1 EGAALG
7 EEEGGGGPLRAHLTP
22 ASVLKV
28 GGGRGGGRGNGG
40 GGGDRAMA
48 SITIS
53 TARKASVRNSV
64 PRHSAG
70 FSSRSLGGSGSG
82 GWGRFSGVGG
92 AGGFARR
99 SVLTSGYRA
108 GSAAS
113 SYGYG
118 SYGSYG
124 GAGAAVSAAAMACA
138 APVDIDRSVLPTRT
152 QEKEAIKHLNDRF
165 ANFIDKVRFL
175 EQQNKVLEA
184 QWYAL
189 QEKTTTGSSVDEMF
203 EAYINGLRRQLDGL
217 GHENGRA
224 NGELHQMQ
232 AVVED
237 FMSKYEAE
245 ITARIHK
252 ENEYV
257 VIKKDV
263 DAAHVIK
270 IELEAKMQGL
280 VEDINFLREI
290 FAQELSELEAQ
301 IKHTNVLVEIDNSR
315 NLDIDGIIADVRHQY
330 ETIAA
335 RSRAEADAFYQD
347 KFDRLHSDSGRNDD
361 ELRII
366 RTEINDNNRH
376 IHRMRAEIDA
386 LKKQRAKLEA
396 AIAEAEGRG
405 EADIREAKAA
415 IAQLEEEIHKAKQ
428 EMARHVREYQELMN
442 VKLALDIEIVTYRK
456 LLEGEES
463 RAAAMSASIKVSTT
477 KRTSTRSSAGGP
489 RVVSGG
495 FSSRSFGG
503 GMGGSR
509 FGAGGGSAFSRRS
522 TALSGSSYRAGSVAS
537 SFGYGS
543 YGSGGYGGG
552 VGAAVSAAAM
562 ACAAPVD
569 IDRTVLPT
577 RAQEKEAIKHLND
590 RFANFIDKVRF
601 LEQQNKVLEAQWYA
615 LQEKTTTGSSI
626 DEMFEAYINGLRRQ
640 LDGLGHDK
648 GQLNGNLGQ
657 MQAVVEDFRAK
668 YEAEISLRT
677 EREGEFVFAKKD
689 VDVAYLSKVELE
701 AKLDGLQED
710 INFLR
715 SMFAQELSELEAQIK
730 HTNVLVEIDNSRN
743 LDIDGIIAD
752 VRHQY
757 ETIAA
762 RSRAEADAFYQDK
775 FQSLHS
781 DSGRNDEEL
790 RMTRNEIT
798 ELNRQMQRFRA
809 EIEALKKQRAKLESA
824 IAEAEGRGEADIR
837 EAKAAIAQLEEEIH
851 KAKQEMARHVREYQ
865 ELMNVKLALDIE
877 IVTYRKL
884 LEGEESRC
892 VDTCA
897 TAMSASIKVSTTK
910 RTSTRSS
917 AGGPRVVSGGFSS
930 RSFGGGMGGSRFGA
944 GGGSAFSRR
953 STALGGSSYRAG
965 SAASSFGYGS
975 YGSGGYGGG
984 VGAAVSAAAMAC
996 AAPVDIDRSVLP
1008 TRTQEKEAIKHL
1020 NDRFANFIDKVR
1032 FLEQQNK
1039 VLEAQWYALQE
1050 KTTTGSSVDEMFEA
1064 YINGLRRQLDGLGHD
1079 KGQLNGN
1086 LGQMQA
1092 VVEDFR
1098 AKYEA
1103 EINNRN
1109 AAEGEFVVV
1118 KKDVDGAYLS
1128 KVELETR
1135 LQGLV
1140 DEINFLRSIFT
1151 QELSEL
1157 EAQIKHT
1164 NVLVEIDNSRN
1175 LDIDGIIADVR
1186 HQYETIA
1193 ARSRAE
1199 ADAFYQDKFA
1209 DLNAMSGKGDDDLRQ
1224 SRSEIAD
1231 INRQVQRIK
1240 AEIEALKKQRA
1251 QLEAAIAE
1259 AEGRGELAIKE
1270 AKESIARLE
1279 EELHQAKQDMAKHV
1293 HEYQEL
1299 MNVKLA
1305 LDIEIATYR
1314 KLLEGEESRY
1324 VCCLCMCVVC
1334 ARALSNVTAGMANL
1348 GGMGGYGGYS
1358 VSTSYETSSKRS
1370 Y

>member
-1 EGAALG
+1 
-7 EEEGGGGPLRAHLTP
+7 
-22 ASVLKV
+22 
-28 GGGRGGGRGNGG
+28 
-40 GGGDRAMA
+40 MA

-463 RAAAMSASIKVSTT
+463 RLNVYSSQIGGNASSVTYNT
-477 KRTSTRSSAGGP
+477 CVDATPYYYGG
-489 RVVSGG
+489 
-495 FSSRSFGG
+495 
-503 GMGGSR
+503 
-509 FGAGGGSAFSRRS
+509 GGGSYSS
-522 TALSGSSYRAGSVAS
+522 TSTMGLSAS
-537 SFGYGS
+537 TGY
-543 YGSGGYGGG
+543 SGGSTYNYS
-552 VGAAVSAAAM
+552 VPTKAVETKQSKKM
-562 ACAAPVD
+562 V
-569 IDRTVLPT
+569 V
-577 RAQEKEAIKHLND
+577 IKT
-590 RFANFIDKVRF
+590 IETK
-601 LEQQNKVLEAQWYA
+601 
-615 LQEKTTTGSSI
+615 
-626 DEMFEAYINGLRRQ
+626 
-640 LDGLGHDK
+640 DGH
-648 GQLNGNLGQ
+648 
-657 MQAVVEDFRAK
+657 
-668 YEAEISLRT
+668 
-677 EREGEFVFAKKD
+677 
-689 VDVAYLSKVELE
+689 
-701 AKLDGLQED
+701 
-710 INFLR
+710 
-715 SMFAQELSELEAQIK
+715 
-730 HTNVLVEIDNSRN
+730 
-743 LDIDGIIAD
+743 
-752 VRHQY
+752 
-757 ETIAA
+757 
-762 RSRAEADAFYQDK
+762 
-775 FQSLHS
+775 
-781 DSGRNDEEL
+781 
-790 RMTRNEIT
+790 
-798 ELNRQMQRFRA
+798 
-809 EIEALKKQRAKLESA
+809 
-824 IAEAEGRGEADIR
+824 
-837 EAKAAIAQLEEEIH
+837 
-851 KAKQEMARHVREYQ
+851 
-865 ELMNVKLALDIE
+865 
-877 IVTYRKL
+877 
-884 LEGEESRC
+884 
-892 VDTCA
+892 
-897 TAMSASIKVSTTK
+897 
-910 RTSTRSS
+910 
-917 AGGPRVVSGGFSS
+917 VVS
-930 RSFGGGMGGSRFGA
+930 
-944 GGGSAFSRR
+944 
-953 STALGGSSYRAG
+953 
-965 SAASSFGYGS
+965 
-975 YGSGGYGGG
+975 
-984 VGAAVSAAAMAC
+984 
-996 AAPVDIDRSVLP
+996 
-1008 TRTQEKEAIKHL
+1008 
-1020 NDRFANFIDKVR
+1020 
-1032 FLEQQNK
+1032 EQ
-1039 VLEAQWYALQE
+1039 
-1050 KTTTGSSVDEMFEA
+1050 
-1064 YINGLRRQLDGLGHD
+1064 
-1079 KGQLNGN
+1079 
-1086 LGQMQA
+1086 
-1092 VVEDFR
+1092 
-1098 AKYEA
+1098 
-1103 EINNRN
+1103 
-1109 AAEGEFVVV
+1109 
-1118 KKDVDGAYLS
+1118 
-1128 KVELETR
+1128 
-1135 LQGLV
+1135 
-1140 DEINFLRSIFT
+1140 
-1151 QELSEL
+1151 SEV
-1157 EAQIKHT
+1157 IR
-1164 NVLVEIDNSRN
+1164 D
-1175 LDIDGIIADVR
+1175 
-1186 HQYETIA
+1186 
-1193 ARSRAE
+1193 
-1199 ADAFYQDKFA
+1199 
-1209 DLNAMSGKGDDDLRQ
+1209 
-1224 SRSEIAD
+1224 
-1231 INRQVQRIK
+1231 
-1240 AEIEALKKQRA
+1240 
-1251 QLEAAIAE
+1251 
-1259 AEGRGELAIKE
+1259 
-1270 AKESIARLE
+1270 
-1279 EELHQAKQDMAKHV
+1279 
-1293 HEYQEL
+1293 
-1299 MNVKLA
+1299 
-1305 LDIEIATYR
+1305 
-1314 KLLEGEESRY
+1314 
-1324 VCCLCMCVVC
+1324 
-1334 ARALSNVTAGMANL
+1334 
-1348 GGMGGYGGYS
+1348 
-1358 VSTSYETSSKRS
+1358 
-1370 Y
+1370 